1 MSDKDMVLTPSLRV
15 PEGSP
20 ISNKPSH
27 LLVIEDEFA
36 KIKLFISIELPDMK
50 NVSCVQAKGFFTD
63 ASEEEVIIHFSELIA
78 KADKKNFVEIYVPWS
93 RVVVIQNLVFR
104 AK

>member
-1 MSDKDMVLTPSLRV
+1 MSEKDVVLTPSYRV
-15 PEGSP
+15 PDGSA

-27 LLVIEDEFA
+27 LLVIEDENEMVR
-36 KIKLFISIELPDMK
+36 LFISIELPDMK
-50 NVSCVQAKGFFTD
+50 NVSCIQAKGFFTGS
-63 ASEEEVIIHFSELIA
+63 SEEEVKAHFSELIA
-78 KADKKNFVEIYVPWS
+78 KEDKKNFVEIYVPWV